1 MSVEMIVRRND
12 LPAVTARIDKA
23 ADRRLGMVR
32 QRVAMVAKSR
42 AAVDTGEMRDG
53 VQVTTNGVTASAD
66 HSVHVEYGTWKMA
79 AQPFMRPAA
88 AVGAAF
94 CQTAFVGFEGDLL

>member
-1 MSVEMIVRRND
+1 MIVRRND
-12 LPAVTARIDKA
+12 LPAITARIDRA
-23 ADRRLGMVR
+23 AERRVGMIR
-32 QRVAMVAKSR
+32 QRVAMVARSM

-53 VQVTTNGVTASAD
+53 VRATANGVTASAP
-66 HSVHVEYGTWKMA
+66 HSVHVEYGTYKMR

-94 CQTAFVGFEGDLL
+94 AQTAFVGFGGDIT